1 MQTSMMKPIR
11 STLIFFALLSLA
23 AWTFAQ
29 EGGIRIKLKAEPTAA
44 PTKATRT
51 LEAGIR
57 PPRSSTAPPVSLTTG
72 ALAVVSEPKASVYL
86 QKVGAQTYIDK
97 QEISLTQ
104 SQIVFNNLK
113 PGNYRVVA
121 ECDGFE
127 DNEKIVAVKAKMVE
141 PVDLRLKLE
150 LYDVTVKAN
159 IPTGDVKY
167 CLSAGE
173 DPKKYCAETPRF
185 VRIANGKATISGL
198 RAREYLVDIKADDAA
213 YKTILAAIDVG
224 KGQTE
229 FPVSLEYALCEQVFS
244 ESWVSLTSWEAPAT
258 WKTASRKLTINGAG
272 WAIPKDDCPR
282 HFADFELTAD
292 VRLLNEQGIAFV
304 VRALDRK
311 NYYEVQLTGAKAA
324 EPLLMRGIA
333 HVNGV
338 AQPLGRAVP
347 LDAFAPNMTGK
358 YFTVVIK
365 AKGNL
370 FKVFIN
376 DSSTGEELPLGDLPD
391 PSKHFALGAVGVVGH
406 TGEQTEVARFI
417 VNPIKR

>member
-1 MQTSMMKPIR
+1 MQTLMMKPIR
-11 STLIFFALLSLA
+11 YTFLFFALLSLT

-57 PPRSSTAPPVSLTTG
+57 PPKNSAAPPVSLTTG

-86 QKVGAQTYIDK
+86 QKVGAQTYLDK

-127 DNEKIVAVKAKMVE
+127 DNEKIVAVKAKMVA

-150 LYDVTVKAN
+150 LYNVMVKTN
-159 IPTGDVKY
+159 VPSGDVKY
-167 CLSAGE
+167 RLSKGNT
-173 DPKKYCAETPRF
+173 TPQF
-185 VRIANGKATISGL
+185 VRITNGKASIKDL
-198 RAREYLVDIKADDAA
+198 RAGEYEVDIKADDAA
-213 YKTILAAIDVG
+213 YKTILATIDVG

-229 FPVSLEYALCEQVFS
+229 FPVSLEYVLCEQVFS

-292 VRLLNEQGIAFV
+292 VRLLNEQGVSFI
-304 VRALDRK
+304 VRAHDRK
-311 NYYEVQLTGAKAA
+311 NYYEIQLTGAKAA

-333 HVNGV
+333 YVNGV

-365 AKGNL
+365 AKGNV
-370 FKVFIN
+370 FKVFIH
-376 DSSTGEELPLGDLPD
+376 DSSTGDELPLGDLPD

-406 TGEQTEVARFI
+406 TGEQTEVARFV

>member
-1 MQTSMMKPIR
+1 MQTNSK
-11 STLIFFALLSLA
+11 SQNTLAFIVVLLVSCVA
-23 AWTFAQ
+23 FAQ
-29 EGGIRIKLKAEPTAA
+29 EGGIRIKLKAEPSAA
-44 PTKATRT
+44 PTKDKRV

-57 PPRSSTAPPVSLTTG
+57 PPKNNNAPPVSLTTG
-72 ALAVVSEPKASVYL
+72 ALAVVSESKATIYL
-86 QKVGAQTYIDK
+86 QKVGAQTYMDK
-97 QEISLTQ
+97 QEISTTQ
-104 SQIVFNNLK
+104 SQVVFNNLK

-150 LYDVTVKAN
+150 LYNVTVKAN
-159 IPTGDVKY
+159 VPTGDVKY

-213 YKTILAAIDVG
+213 YETILAAIDVG

-229 FPVSLEYALCEQVFS
+229 FPVALKYVLCEQPFS
-244 ESWVSLTSWEAPAT
+244 ESWVSLTSWEAPTT
-258 WKTASRKLTINGAG
+258 WKAASRKLTVNGAG

-282 HFADFELTAD
+282 HFADFELTTD
-292 VRLLNEQGIAFV
+292 VKLLNENGVSFV
-304 VRALDRK
+304 VRAHDNK
-311 NYYEVQLTGAKAA
+311 NYYLIQLTGAKAA
-324 EPLLMRGIA
+324 EPLLLRGIA
-333 HVNGV
+333 YVNGV
-338 AQPLGRAVP
+338 AHPLGRAIP

-358 YFTVVIK
+358 YFTVVLK

-370 FKVFIN
+370 FEIFIN
-376 DSSTGEELPLGDLPD
+376 DSQTGDELPLGKLTD
-391 PSKHFALGAVGVVGH
+391 PSKHFNLGAVGVAG
-406 TGEQTEVARFI
+406 TAGQQTEIARFI
-417 VNPIKR
+417 VSPTKR